1 MAERPP
7 EDSTDDSAEDNTV
20 DGAVAGDRG
29 DAFFIPDLCAAP
41 AVFFA
46 VLLAELAVFLHV
58 LALGPLA
65 FFDWQ
70 AMAVGSLLVQW
81 ITLLCLALLCRL
93 RLQLNRLTPF
103 NATAACLCL
112 VAGVTAATT
121 LLLGNLAPTTLT
133 AASLSDLSLR
143 NTILAVVIAAVVL
156 RYAYLQQRV
165 ALQQRSELQLRLDA
179 LQARIRPHFLFNTLN
194 SIASLIAVQPERA
207 EQAIEDVSELFRA
220 ALSGDRRESTLADEL
235 HLCEL
240 YLAIEALRL
249 GERLTVSW
257 AIDESL
263 AKVRVPALLL
273 QPLVENA
280 IYHGIAQLPQ
290 GGTIELRTQEVD
302 KRLQIEVENPVPR
315 SPQTKSTQGHRIA
328 LENIRQRIEA
338 TFGDTGTFLVE
349 NRGTHFLVKLLIP
362 IDAE

>member
-1 MAERPP
+1 MAEKPL
-7 EDSTDDSAEDNTV
+7 V
-20 DGAVAGDRG
+20 DRAAAGDG
-29 DAFFIPDLCAAP
+29 SDAFFIPDLCAAP

-46 VLLAELAVFLHV
+46 VLLAELVVFLHV
-58 LALGPLA
+58 LALGPLV

-93 RLQLNRLTPF
+93 RPQLNGLSPF
-103 NATAACLCL
+103 NATAGCLCL
-112 VAGVTAATT
+112 VAGVTAGTT
-121 LLLGNLAPTTLT
+121 LLLGSLAPTTLT
-133 AASLSDLSLR
+133 SASLSDLSLR

-220 ALSGDRRESTLADEL
+220 ALSGDRRDSTLADEL

-249 GERLTVSW
+249 GDRLAVSW
-257 AIDESL
+257 TIDESL
-263 AKVRVPALLL
+263 SKVRVPALLL
-273 QPLVENA
+273 QPLAENA
-280 IYHGIAQLPQ
+280 VYHGIAQLPQ
-290 GGTIELRTQEVD
+290 GGTVELRAKKAD
-302 KRLQIEVENPVPR
+302 SSLQIEVENPVPTA
-315 SPQTKSTQGHRIA
+315 SQTKATHGHRMA
-328 LENIRQRIEA
+328 LENIRQRIAAAYGES
-338 TFGDTGTFLVE
+338 GSFLVE
-349 NRGTHFLVKLLIP
+349 NRDSHFLVKLLIP
-362 IDAE
+362 IDTDS